1 MVFGALT
8 LLLVLIPLTYL
19 LVRASENGWEAFYNI
34 LLRPRTIST
43 LVTSL
48 ALSLVVAVGSLLL
61 GLTIAL
67 ILGKTNTPFRRSL
80 LVLMPL
86 PLAIP
91 SYVIAYSYLTLNP
104 FLNGFWISALILVL
118 ATFPFVAIPTYALIR
133 RINLNQ
139 EEVART
145 LGLTPFS
152 VLTKVIWPQV
162 RVASFAGALLSA
174 LYALSEFGTVAFMRL
189 DTFTRVIYTTY
200 RATFDRSGAA
210 SLGLMLLAVSLFVV
224 FLERRF
230 RGSAIAS
237 STISK
242 TGGILNIRNWRFFT
256 FSLVL
261 AIYFLTLFIPGY
273 VLISR
278 TFLVGTTI
286 NLGIIFTLTLNTA
299 LVAFLGA
306 TIALLLA
313 IPVGVL
319 SARFNSKF
327 ANFLEKSLLV
337 THALPGVVV
346 GLALVA
352 LGARYLPS
360 LYQTIYLLAFAYAL
374 LFIANSLG
382 SVRSSLEKIPIRLD
396 EVSRSL
402 GQTFGQ
408 TFKKVI
414 LPIATPGILSGW
426 LLVFVTAMKELPAT
440 LMLRPTGFET
450 LSTSL
455 WTATSI
461 SQYAQAA
468 PFALALVLIASV
480 PSYLLNRPNLAEK
493 DQMRENGSI

>member
-1 MVFGALT
+1 
-8 LLLVLIPLTYL
+8 
-19 LVRASENGWEAFYNI
+19 
-34 LLRPRTIST
+34 
-43 LVTSL
+43 
-48 ALSLVVAVGSLLL
+48 
-61 GLTIAL
+61 
-67 ILGKTNTPFRRSL
+67 
-80 LVLMPL
+80 MPL

-91 SYVIAYSYLTLNP
+91 SYVIAYSYLVLNP
-104 FLNGFWISALILVL
+104 YLNGFWISALILIL
-118 ATFPFVAIPTYALIR
+118 ATFPFVAIPTYALLR

-145 LGLTPFS
+145 LGFTPFA
-152 VLTKVIWPQV
+152 VITKVIWPQV

-200 RATFDRSGAA
+200 RATFDRSSAA

-230 RGSAIAS
+230 RGANIP
-237 STISK
+237 STAISK
-242 TGGILNIRNWRFFT
+242 TGGILKIGRWRW
-256 FSLVL
+256 
-261 AIYFLTLFIPGY
+261 LTLTFVFAVYFATLALPGFL
-273 VLISR
+273 LISR
-278 TFLVGTTI
+278 TFQVGTSI
-286 NLGIIFTLTLNTA
+286 DWPNLFIKTGNTA
-299 LVAFLGA
+299 LVAFVGA

-313 IPVGVL
+313 LPIGIL
-319 SARFNSKF
+319 NARFRSRFAKF
-327 ANFLEKSLLV
+327 IEKGLYV

-352 LGARYLPS
+352 LGAKYLPA

-382 SVRSSLEKIPIRLD
+382 SVRSSLEKIPQRLD

-408 TFKKVI
+408 TFKRVI

-440 LMLRPTGFET
+440 LMLKPTGFET

-461 SQYAQAA
+461 SQFAQAA
-468 PFALALVLIASV
+468 PFALALVLIASL

-493 DQMRENGSI
+493 EMLRENSAI